1 MHCAN
6 SKIKNDDFKYGKAF
20 EGSMAIRDVKFS
32 NGDTKLEKIFSKNQH
47 TQRKLLNFEFWIN
60 GELSKIGHHFCNK
73 VI

>member
-32 NGDTKLEKIFSKNQH
+32 NGDTKLERFLSKNQH
-47 TQRKLLNFEFWIN
+47 TQRKFENW
-60 GELSKIGHHFCNK
+60 SIGDL
-73 VI
+73 